1 MASRRFI
8 IKLLLLLEICL
19 SGGSVF
25 SFYSLLYEQ
34 NDKTEAATILVE
46 KGDSLGGIAYQLK
59 KDGLIRNISVFKMAA
74 RLAGNST
81 RLKAGE
87 YRIPPHASTKM
98 ILDILV
104 TGQTVVRRVT
114 IPEGKTSRQIFD
126 LLAQTPGLTGELPP
140 VPPNGALLPETYTFA
155 YGVPRG
161 IIVQRMKESMTKT
174 IDELWPYRDPDLPYT
189 TKHEALTL
197 ASIVEKET
205 AIPEERA
212 RIAGVFVN
220 RLRKGMRLQTDPTVI
235 YALTD
240 GSMELNRRLTH
251 ADLRLSHPYNTY
263 VRKGLPPGPIC
274 NPGRDSIQA
283 VLQPQKSNE
292 IYFVADG
299 TGGHV
304 FSVTFDEHKRNISE
318 WKKTRRRKRTA
329 QLAAKRRASARPSP
343 KKAETV
349 ITTATTV
356 EAAGEKSTTIT
367 TTLVEDESGA
377 LTDSSELSAD
387 IVDDILVEQA
397 AEKPVDPE
405 KAVPAVPAAR
415 KAAPQEKAAAPAVKK
430 NAAPKT
436 AAPKARETAKT
447 TKTAP
452 KKKAAPKT
460 EKKAIPEKKK
470 TAAAGKTAGKAA
482 LSKTTPARK
491 APVKAPARKEPAPKR
506 KTVEKEPEKS

>member
-1 MASRRFI
+1 MASRRFV
-8 IKLLLLLEICL
+8 IKLLLLLAICL

-34 NDKTEAATILVE
+34 NDKAEATTILVE
-46 KGDSLGGIAYQLK
+46 KGDSLGGIASQLK
-59 KDGLIRNISVFKMAA
+59 KDGLIRNVSVFKMAA

-87 YRIPPHASTKM
+87 YRIPAHASTKM

-126 LLAQTPGLTGELPP
+126 LLVQTPGLTGELPP

-161 IIVQRMKESMTKT
+161 IIVQRMTESMRKT

-205 AIPEERA
+205 AVPEERA

-235 YALTD
+235 YALTE

-283 VLQPQKSNE
+283 VLRPQKSNE

-304 FSVTFDEHKRNISE
+304 FSVTFDEHKRNIAE
-318 WKKTRRRKRTA
+318 WKKTRRRKRAA
-329 QLAAKRRASARPSP
+329 QLAKRRAPARPSVP
-343 KKAETV
+343 QTDTV

-356 EAAGEKSTTIT
+356 EASDDNSTTIT
-367 TTLVEDESGA
+367 TTLVEDENGV

-405 KAVPAVPAAR
+405 KAAAAVPAVRKTAPEKKAAVPAAR
-415 KAAPQEKAAAPAVKK
+415 KK
-430 NAAPKT
+430 AAPKT
-436 AAPKARETAKT
+436 TSKKAPAAAKA
-447 TKTAP
+447 AP

-460 EKKAIPEKKK
+460 EKKAVPEKKK
-470 TAAAGKTAGKAA
+470 PAAAGKTAGKAA
-482 LSKTTPARK
+482 SSKAVPARK
-491 APVKAPARKEPAPKR
+491 APVKAPAQKETPEPQKKTAEKAPA
-506 KTVEKEPEKS
+506 KS